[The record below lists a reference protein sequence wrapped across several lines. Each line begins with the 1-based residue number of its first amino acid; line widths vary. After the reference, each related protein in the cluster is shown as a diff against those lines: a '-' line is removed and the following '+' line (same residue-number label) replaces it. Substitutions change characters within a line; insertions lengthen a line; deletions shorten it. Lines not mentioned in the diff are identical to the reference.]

1 MTAAERRT
9 VIVTG
14 AAAGIGRAMAG
25 AFATEGDAV
34 IAVDLDGDGLERLSG
49 ELDLLATVVADVGSA
64 AGADAAMAAAT
75 GRLDVL
81 CNNAGIVGS
90 LGPIDEITEEEWDR
104 LIRVNL
110 KAPFL
115 FCQRAVPRMLAQGG
129 GVIVNTASVAGL
141 RGGRGGVAYV
151 SSKFGVVGLSHNI
164 AVSHGGRGI
173 RCNAICPGSVS
184 TAIGGTV
191 ERTEAVVAQLT
202 RDTGRPAPMK
212 PSHVADLAVFLA
224 SDRASHINGA
234 AIPVD
239 AGWIAY

>member
-1 MTAAERRT
+1 MATAVQRT
-9 VIVTG
+9 VIITG
-14 AAAGIGRAMAG
+14 AASGIGRAMAG
-25 AFATEGDAV
+25 AFAAEGDAV
-34 IAVDLDGDGLERLSG
+34 IAVDMDGDGLERLSG

-64 AGADAAMAAAT
+64 AGADAAMAAAKS
-75 GRLDVL
+75 RLDVL

-90 LGPIDEITEEEWDR
+90 LGPIDEITEDEWDG
-104 LIRVNL
+104 LMRVNL

-115 FCQRAVPRMLAQGG
+115 FCQRAVPRMLVQGG

-151 SSKFGVVGLSHNI
+151 SSKFGVVGLTQNI
-164 AVSHGGRGI
+164 AVSHGARGI

-184 TAIGGTV
+184 TAIGGG
-191 ERTEAVVAQLT
+191 RQRSEAVLAQLT
-202 RDTGRPAPMK
+202 RDHGRPAPMEPK
-212 PSHVADLAVFLA
+212 HVADLAVFLA

-234 AIPVD
+234 AIPID